1 MQDNIHSMREWYQIS
16 EIEFGFIFPDELRRL
31 SVCEIEKSQVY
42 DTDKKPLKGG
52 LYDPLLGVSPNER
65 DAVCSTCGHKGLECS
80 GHPGHIE
87 LVVPAYNPL
96 VVDVLLKLLR
106 MNCFYCHRFRIREKI
121 KEDYVVMLEL
131 LRNDRI
137 KETYEYYDINV

>member
-1 MQDNIHSMREWYQIS
+1 
-16 EIEFGFIFPDELRRL
+16 
-31 SVCEIEKSQVY
+31 
-42 DTDKKPLKGG
+42 
-52 LYDPLLGVSPNER
+52 VSPNER
-65 DAVCSTCGHKGLECS
+65 DSVCATCGHKGLECS

-106 MNCFYCHRFRIREKI
+106 MNCFHCHRFRIRERI
-121 KEDYVVMLEL
+121 KEDYVIMLEL

-137 KETYEYYDINV
+137 KEAYEYYDINVEEEKRKMDKMEAESETDKAKE